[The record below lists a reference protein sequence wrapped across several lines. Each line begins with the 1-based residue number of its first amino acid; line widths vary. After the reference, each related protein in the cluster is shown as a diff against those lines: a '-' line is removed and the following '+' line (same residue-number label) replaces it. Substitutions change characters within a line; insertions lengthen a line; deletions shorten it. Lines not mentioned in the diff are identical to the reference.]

1 MGSCQAPCRYGDMPL
16 SVASTGPER
25 QTQGSINRASLQR
38 TERSCIRCVA
48 SNRSNQTSE
57 LWVLSLFFCA
67 RLLKNTTLS
76 RQIPNRI
83 NIGQVPTGHRPQ
95 ATGRTCTGLFCF
107 RGREWA
113 GAERGRTDESGR
125 RGDRDSDAP
134 RRQPANHRPVF
145 ACPTRPSTTWRLPSR
160 PHRAWRL
167 HAHVRPRGRANRRAA
182 AHVAPFA
189 VGPRAVRGGVT
200 LPAALWPLRWEY
212 TAGRRLSRHCLQ
224 YKHDPHNLF
233 TAGPRIPYSR
243 GLGFPRAARERRCV
257 QKVSFF

>member
-1 MGSCQAPCRYGDMPL
+1 MSGTMPIWRYAIVRRIHRTRKTNTRINKPRVAAADRALLHSLRCQQPIKSNVRVVSPL
-16 SVASTGPER
+16 SFLLREAAEKYHTVPSNSKPDKHWSST
-25 QTQGSINRASLQR
+25 
-38 TERSCIRCVA
+38 
-48 SNRSNQTSE
+48 
-57 LWVLSLFFCA
+57 
-67 RLLKNTTLS
+67 
-76 RQIPNRI
+76 
-83 NIGQVPTGHRPQ
+83 HRPQ

-107 RGREWA
+107 RGRECA